1 MANGRATQL
10 EATTRSV
17 PQTTTSESQTGEPW
31 LHMVQLATRSQ
42 KCKVDKLVE
51 ADLEENKNC
60 SPSEASG
67 DGEAEDGAGNL
78 PTPSKGK
85 KKRKG
90 APLTQRKAHKP
101 PVKTKKAIPVVDI
114 DEESE
119 SSDEEEVQNQ
129 SVLHHYFLT
138 NHFAEWIP
146 MPIRIDIA
154 YSMLYK
160 WYQCDRTCFIGMTL
174 PLFCCPFKNLQDN
187 RMRWSQ

>member
-1 MANGRATQL
+1 MAKSS
-10 EATTRSV
+10 TR
-17 PQTTTSESQTGEPW
+17 
-31 LHMVQLATRSQ
+31 LQ
-42 KCKVDKLVE
+42 KRKVDEVVE
-51 ADLEENKNC
+51 ADLEENQNC

-101 PVKTKKAIPVVDI
+101 PVKTKKAVPVVDN
-114 DEESE
+114 EESE

-138 NHFAEWIP
+138 NRFAEWIDI
-146 MPIRIDIA
+146 PIRTDIA

-160 WYQCDRTCFIGMTL
+160 
-174 PLFCCPFKNLQDN
+174 
-187 RMRWSQ
+187 